1 MRKLLLVV
9 AVLVL
14 AALACIGGDS
24 SEENKPQLKKS
35 HIGDIIQVEDSTIIL
50 NSTEFSNDTLTAN
63 ITIENG
69 GSEELFVSGL
79 LHFDAIDGEGTKLV
93 HRDYCP
99 TPFVERVQPGD
110 KFRGNTCFIVK
121 PETKLVKLY
130 YANSIFK
137 NDSVMWEANR

>member
-1 MRKLLLVV
+1 MKRVLIVV
-9 AVLVL
+9 LVLVL
-14 AALACIGGDS
+14 AALACNGGDG
-24 SEENKPQLKKS
+24 SEEKKPQLKKS

-93 HRDYCP
+93 HRDSCP

-121 PETKLVKLY
+121 PETELVKLY
-130 YANSIFK
+130 YTTGILSD
-137 NDSVMWEANR
+137 DSVMWEANR